1 MSDEADNAKVLWII
15 PSATH
20 SRVQPE
26 EVKLVRNCPP
36 DQIQAQ
42 SGFLNAER
50 TKSMRYQHSD
60 YTTVRQEIS
69 CEMLNLSDDLN
80 FLVN

>member
-20 SRVQPE
+20 SH
-26 EVKLVRNCPP
+26 VKLVRNCPP

-50 TKSMRYQHSD
+50 TKTMTNQHPD
-60 YTTVRQEIS
+60 NTTVGQEIS
-69 CEMLNLSDDLN
+69 CEMLNLSGDLK
-80 FLVN
+80 FL